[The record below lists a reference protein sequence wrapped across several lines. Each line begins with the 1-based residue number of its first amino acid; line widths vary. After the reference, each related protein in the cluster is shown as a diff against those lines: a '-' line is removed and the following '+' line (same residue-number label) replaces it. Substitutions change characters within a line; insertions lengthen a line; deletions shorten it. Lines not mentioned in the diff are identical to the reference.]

1 MAVKIRLARLGCKN
15 RAFYRIVVA
24 HSHTPRDGKQ
34 LQVVG
39 FYDPSAGSLFFLP
52 FSYYFHMLSS
62 HEDIFFS
69 NFKDFEV
76 LLGLFS
82 GSQIII
88 AWYV

>member
-1 MAVKIRLARLGCKN
+1 LKIRLARLGCKN
-15 RAFYRIVVA
+15 GAFYRIVA
-24 HSHTPRDGKQ
+24 ANSHTPRECKH
-34 LQVVG
+34 LQVAG
-39 FYDPSAGSLFFLP
+39 FLDPLAGSLFFLP